1 MSYFEQERKLPVIET
16 VSEVLRGSFAHFVE
30 LVRAAWFPLILL
42 SALELGVVPW
52 GTNERGTS
60 VGGLTGISM
69 FWGIGWV
76 SLICQA
82 LLYVMIA
89 VVWHRRVLLGES
101 PSGSFYFKFGRREML
116 FAFYALLIGLFAVV
130 IVGVV
135 YGLGI
140 WWSGGRTF
148 GTIWVVFFG
157 YGLFMFVYLRSTLV
171 FPAVALSQPEPWKIS
186 WAITK
191 GNCWRLFWGF
201 FLIGVVTSIVVS
213 VLWSVVGLV
222 AGDGLSVQQYS
233 NISTTNS
240 NAAQQILYGV
250 ITVISST
257 YFMMVGVTFLS
268 VSFRYLSGGE
278 DTQSDAEVVFG
289 DADSGDTG
297 GKGGN

>member
-1 MSYFEQERKLPVIET
+1 MSELFLERKLPVIET
-16 VSEVLRGSFAHFVE
+16 VSEVLRGSFAHFVD
-30 LVRAAWFPLILL
+30 LVRAAWFPLVLL
-42 SALELGVVPW
+42 SGLELGVVPW
-52 GTNERGTS
+52 DSNERGAS
-60 VGGLTGISM
+60 VGGLTGVSM
-69 FWGIGWV
+69 LWGGVSV

-101 PSGSFYFKFGRREML
+101 PSGSIYFKFGRREIL
-116 FAFYALLIGLFAVV
+116 FVLYALLIGLFAAV
-130 IVGVV
+130 IFGSI

-140 WWSGGRTF
+140 GASQNRAF
-148 GTIWVVFFG
+148 GIVLVGPFG
-157 YGLFMFVYLRSTLV
+157 YGLFMFVYLRSALV
-171 FPAVALSQPEPWKIS
+171 FPAVALSLPEPWKIS

-213 VLWSVVGLV
+213 ILWSVVGLV
-222 AGDGLSVQQYS
+222 GGDGLSVQQYS

-268 VSFRYLSGGE
+268 VSYRYLSGGE

-289 DADSGDTG
+289 DADSGDI
-297 GKGGN
+297 GGNCGN